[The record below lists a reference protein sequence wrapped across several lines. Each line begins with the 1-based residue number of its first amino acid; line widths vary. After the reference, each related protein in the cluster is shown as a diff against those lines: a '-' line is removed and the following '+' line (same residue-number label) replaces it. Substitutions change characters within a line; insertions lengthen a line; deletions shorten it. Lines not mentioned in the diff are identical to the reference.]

1 MDNVTLLKKLIAED
15 RIDVV
20 VEILCL
26 IFKTKIDV
34 YNEVILCK
42 SRLTSLRKELL
53 TTDTDQIL
61 RQKNLINKALLLI
74 IDANYINCIA
84 SSVPKIEA
92 YNIEIAV
99 FEQALWNFVEI
110 MNGKND
116 YEYFLSKYPGSIF
129 SSFAQRAIQDI
140 DKNYLE
146 STVIVQLTTS
156 TPHRFNIAQID
167 SFGHLVDIISNLLDA
182 YVQNDKYGQG
192 WILELGHD
200 THYILK
206 HGRMIVDDYHSK
218 RVKDIRSLHEMSI
231 NDNTTLYVKRLKG
244 NTMIDDV
251 IYSDVVVTYQKSVC
265 NFMLNAE
272 DIPDELIRSAQQKLR
287 EIENK
292 TIKVCHLE
300 RTNSKPK
307 NNEEKNKAAPV
318 SFKDNRSVLPTDEIV
333 FYVVFLILC
342 LFFPVLLYLFINAL
356 QREDVRIWDVFSIF
370 LMICIQLFSTIT
382 MWYFKR
388 KIR

>member
-1 MDNVTLLKKLIAED
+1 M
-15 RIDVV
+15 

-26 IFKTKIDV
+26 ILKTKIEV

-42 SRLTSLRKELL
+42 SSLNNLRKQLL
-53 TTDTDQIL
+53 TTDKDQIL
-61 RQKNLINKALLLI
+61 KQKNLINQALLLI
-74 IDANYINCIA
+74 IDANYINCMA
-84 SSVPKIEA
+84 SSVPKIEP
-92 YNIEIAV
+92 YNIEIAI

-116 YEYFLSKYPGSIF
+116 YEYFLSKYPDSIF

-218 RVKDIRSLHEMSI
+218 RVKDIRSLREMGI
-231 NDNTTLYVKRLKG
+231 NDNTTLYVKKLKE

-251 IYSDVVVTYQKSVC
+251 IYSDVIVGYQKSVC

-272 DIPDELIRSAQQKLR
+272 GVPDELIRSAQRKLH
-287 EIENK
+287 EIE
-292 TIKVCHLE
+292 TTAIKVCHLE

-307 NNEEKNKAAPV
+307 IHEGKNKAVPV
-318 SFKDNRSVLPTDEIV
+318 SFKYNRSVLHTDEIV
-333 FYVVFLILC
+333 FYMVFLILC

-356 QREDVRIWDVFSIF
+356 QRDDVRFWDVFIIF
-370 LMICIQLFSTIT
+370 IMICIQLLSTSA